1 MSLAKNFK
9 MMSLYNQRINT
20 QLLGCCL
27 NLSNEVLNKDT
38 NSFFPSIIAYWN
50 HLLFGDLILLSRIAS
65 NDIAQLNDQAL
76 SIFPSPKS
84 PQDIYHTQIKE
95 LAKLREQVDVV
106 IVDYCANLTDEACG
120 KLITYTTTEG
130 ELITKVVAD
139 ITQHLFNHQTH
150 HRGQLTCVLSQSGVN
165 YGCMDLPV
173 IVPEG
178 SS

>member
-84 PQDIYHTQIKE
+84 